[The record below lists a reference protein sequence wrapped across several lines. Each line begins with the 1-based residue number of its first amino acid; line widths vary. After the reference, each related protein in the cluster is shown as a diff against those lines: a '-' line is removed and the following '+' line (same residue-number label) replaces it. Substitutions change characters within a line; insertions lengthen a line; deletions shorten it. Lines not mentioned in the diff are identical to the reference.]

1 MSDTTAYLAGCA
13 STGVAALVLLGAR
26 VGIVSAT
33 TDADTSTRL
42 NERVARIEANT
53 SNQRTLAQ
61 GDSELQKEVREEL
74 EKQRNLTQQLE
85 EQLAEQETL
94 SESLEEKIRE
104 QDEKSKDLL
113 SSFEDYQRS
122 LEDMELEDRIAAATQ
137 PAAEARPNNSQPP
150 ASVIWLGATLVAV
163 LLLGGGG
170 LILCSV
176 ILILQAQRQRQRPVP
191 MPRPMPMPP
200 ASGYRY
206 YDASFLPPAQLP
218 PRRTPYYDYPPSPY
232 DYTP

>member
-13 STGVAALVLLGAR
+13 TTGVAALVLLVAR
-26 VGIVSAT
+26 VGMVSAT
-33 TDADTSTRL
+33 ADTDTSTRL
-42 NERVARIEANT
+42 NERVTRIEANT
-53 SNQRTLAQ
+53 SSQRSLAQ
-61 GDSELQKEVREEL
+61 ADTDLQKEVREEL
-74 EKQRNLTQQLE
+74 EKQRDLTQQLE
-85 EQLAEQETL
+85 EQLQEQETL

-104 QDEKSKDLL
+104 QEEKSKDLL

-122 LEDMELEDRIAAATQ
+122 LEDIELEDKIAAATQ
-137 PAAEARPNNSQPP
+137 PAAAAPSTSQPP

-176 ILILQAQRQRQRPVP
+176 ILILQAQRQRHRPVP

-206 YDASFLPPAQLP
+206 YDSSFLPPAQLP